1 MLWTLAEHRSLV
13 DRITF
18 IAWIALSGSDVI
30 DMRPGAIWRGSATAL
45 GERQTTTNTTSSPGT
60 RINREQTDENDLE

>member
-1 MLWTLAEHRSLV
+1 MQIDRNTLV
-13 DRITF
+13 DSV
-18 IAWIALSGSDVI
+18 AWSGSDVM
-30 DMRPGAIWRGSATAL
+30 DMRPGAIWRGNATAL